1 MAIDTGLN
9 TIAAKHIATREYPAE
24 KIKEAD
30 LSNSETKHIAGLMR
44 VNHAG
49 EIAAQALYLGQAI
62 TARNQ
67 LIREKM
73 QTAASEEI
81 DHLAWCET
89 RLEELNSHISYLA
102 PIWFAGSFAIG
113 TIAGI
118 IGDAWNLG
126 FVAETEKQVVK
137 HLETHLNDIPQKDQR
152 TRKIL
157 AQMRDDEAHHQA
169 MAMEAGAKK
178 LPRPVNH
185 LMGLISTI
193 MTKTA
198 YHV

>member
-1 MAIDTGLN
+1 MHYSFCDKVIMAIDTGLN

-102 PIWFAGSFAIG
+102 PIWLKFFPLCKRTSIILRKKSVFACLC
-113 TIAGI
+113 GI
-118 IGDAWNLG
+118 NRSQIHSVG
-126 FVAETEKQVVK
+126 
-137 HLETHLNDIPQKDQR
+137 ND
-152 TRKIL
+152 
-157 AQMRDDEAHHQA
+157 
-169 MAMEAGAKK
+169 
-178 LPRPVNH
+178 
-185 LMGLISTI
+185 
-193 MTKTA
+193 
-198 YHV
+198 